1 MGNIT
6 LMIKATPLT
15 AQKSGYFTF
24 ISDSVPAPPL
34 APGYSSISV
43 YKSDSSIGT
52 GDFINYTSL
61 LVTGMQGDGVSSF
74 PSGGS
79 SSKMAP
85 KKKKVAYIV
94 LLFPIH
100 CCASHLIFFHK

>member
-1 MGNIT
+1 MRNIT
-6 LMIKATPLT
+6 LMIKATLLT
-15 AQKSGYFTF
+15 AQKSGYFT
-24 ISDSVPAPPL
+24 
-34 APGYSSISV
+34 
-43 YKSDSSIGT
+43 
-52 GDFINYTSL
+52 YTSL

-100 CCASHLIFFHK
+100 CCASHLIFFHN